1 MALTCRRGES
11 RLATSLYCFGLLVLL
26 VSLCACSPRELV
38 IQRIGDE
45 LAGQGGAPE
54 DDLQLAHEAAAFY
67 LKLSESILRE
77 DPGNLRLA
85 EAVAGGFTRYA
96 YAFVA
101 FEAERTESKDARA
114 AQKMRERAARLYA
127 RARDHAM
134 AALERKAPGF
144 ALALASPD
152 PARWPKITDA
162 QLGVAYWA
170 AASWGGLIS
179 LSKDDPEV
187 VADLPLAMRLAGIAW
202 AKAPDFG
209 EGALASLMG
218 TFEAARPGGSPA
230 RAAAYF
236 DRAATGGAGKNAG
249 VFVARAE
256 AIALPAGDR
265 GAFEALLREALTTA
279 TNRHD
284 LQNAVMRERAQW
296 LLDTAGDL
304 F

>member
-1 MALTCRRGES
+1 MALTS
-11 RLATSLYCFGLLVLL
+11 RCSDTRSACSLRSIGLLALL
-26 VSLCACSPRELV
+26 VFLSACSPRELI

-45 LAGQGGAPE
+45 LASQGGAPE

-77 DPGNLRLA
+77 QPGNLRLA

-101 FEAERTESKDARA
+101 FEAERIESKDARA
-114 AQKMRERAARLYA
+114 AQKMRERAALLYA
-127 RARDHAM
+127 RARGHAR
-134 AALERKAPGF
+134 AALERSTPGF
-144 ALALASPD
+144 ASALGNSD
-152 PARWPKITDA
+152 PTRWPKITGG
-162 QLGVAYWA
+162 QVGVAYWA

-179 LSKDDPEV
+179 LSKDDPEI
-187 VADLPLAMRLAGIAW
+187 VADLPLAIRLAGIAST
-202 AKAPDFG
+202 KAPDFG

-218 TFEAARPGGSPA
+218 TFEAGRPGGSVSKG
-230 RAAAYF
+230 AAYF
-236 DRAATGGAGKNAG
+236 DRANFAGGSKNAG

-265 GAFEALLREALTTA
+265 AAFEALLREALTVA
-279 TNRHD
+279 TNQRD
-284 LQNAVMRERAQW
+284 LQSAVMRERAQW
-296 LLDTAGDL
+296 LLDNADDL